1 MFHNKSGKQLAMV
14 DTLIGHGT
22 ALEGK
27 LECEAGI
34 RIEGEFRG
42 EIACKGDVIVG
53 ESGIA
58 RSTIEARD
66 VTVAGKVYGEVK
78 TSGRLTVTASG
89 EIHGNIDA
97 GTLVI
102 QDGAVLNGLCLM
114 ERAHTHAAQVAKG
127 HSASVSSK
135 GSSEQ
140 KEKEKEKEHKDAK
153 AKQAG

>member
-1 MFHNKSGKQLAMV
+1 MFKDRASKRLAV
-14 DTLIGHGT
+14 TDTLIGQGT
-22 ALEGK
+22 VLEGK

-42 EIACKGDVIVG
+42 EIACKGDVTIG

-66 VTVAGKVYGEVK
+66 VTIAGKVFGEVK
-78 TSGRLTVTASG
+78 TNGRLTVTASG
-89 EIHGNIDA
+89 ELHGNVEA
-97 GTLVI
+97 AAMVI

-114 ERAHTHAAQVAKG
+114 EKAETQLQAHANKTKEQRNAASPG
-127 HSASVSSK
+127 N
-135 GSSEQ
+135 
-140 KEKEKEKEHKDAK
+140 EHKESKEK

>member
-1 MFHNKSGKQLAMV
+1 MFKDRSSKRLAV
-14 DTLIGHGT
+14 TDTLIGQGT
-22 ALEGK
+22 VLEGK

-42 EIACKGDVIVG
+42 EIACKGDVTIG

-66 VTVAGKVYGEVK
+66 VTIAGKVFGEVK
-78 TSGRLTVTASG
+78 TNGRLTVTASG
-89 EIHGNIDA
+89 ELHGNVEA
-97 GTLVI
+97 NTMVI

-114 ERAHTHAAQVAKG
+114 EKTETRLETKANKPKEQRA
-127 HSASVSSK
+127 SASPSH
-135 GSSEQ
+135 
-140 KEKEKEKEHKDAK
+140 EHKDTKEK